1 MKRVNVF
8 QIILELITIFG
19 FLVVGTTIS
28 TFLIQKVA
36 VDRIA
41 IGLIIMAIGLL
52 GITEFFTLKYVIKIK
67 SIANV
72 IVNALAVVF
81 GILAIVIK
89 METNQLCLIWGWF
102 SLGYAAGRITTA
114 VINLLRQPLLNGIR
128 IILAIIMI
136 IFAIFFIFKTISYL
150 YNYLTYLGVASLVEG
165 ATLLVE
171 FLIHRYQN

>member
-8 QIILELITIFG
+8 QIVLELIVVFG

-41 IGLIIMAIGLL
+41 IGLIVMAIGLL

-81 GILAIVIK
+81 GVIAIAIK
-89 METNQLCLIWGWF
+89 METSQLCLIWAWF

-114 VINLLRQPLLNGIR
+114 VFLLLRQPLLSGVR
-128 IILAIIMI
+128 IILAILMI
-136 IFAIFFIFKTISYL
+136 IFAIFFVFKTISYL
-150 YNYLTYLGVASLVEG
+150 YNYLTFLGVACLVEG
-165 ATLLVE
+165 ATLFIE